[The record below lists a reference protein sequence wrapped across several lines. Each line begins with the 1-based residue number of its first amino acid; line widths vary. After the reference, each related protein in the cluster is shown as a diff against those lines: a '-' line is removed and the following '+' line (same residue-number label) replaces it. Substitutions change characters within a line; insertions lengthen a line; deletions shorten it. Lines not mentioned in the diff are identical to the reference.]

1 MAVAK
6 YAFRSFSIR
15 IRGLMAACVFK
26 NSTDTNGTV
35 SSSIGNGVM
44 SSACQAVWEL

>member
-6 YAFRSFSIR
+6 YAFRSFSR